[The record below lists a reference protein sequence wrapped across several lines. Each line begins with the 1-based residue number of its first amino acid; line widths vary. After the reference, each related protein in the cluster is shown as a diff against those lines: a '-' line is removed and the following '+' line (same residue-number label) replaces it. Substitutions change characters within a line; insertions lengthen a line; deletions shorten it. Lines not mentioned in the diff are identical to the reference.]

1 MSIEAK
7 VKIEDKDVL
16 LECDDN
22 PVADDDQVN
31 NLALEIDDCNILLS
45 IVAVD
50 VQLRDLVVL
59 IEAITDEE
67 HQWRVPIS
75 LTKFD
80 TALQLVILEFK
91 ATEEGVVDAPA
102 PVRTN
107 GFN

>member
-67 HQWRVPIS
+67 HQ
-75 LTKFD
+75 
-80 TALQLVILEFK
+80 
-91 ATEEGVVDAPA
+91 
-102 PVRTN
+102 
-107 GFN
+107 